1 MNAPQTMT
9 PRPVRSDKAA
19 RTPRTTP
26 LTRFPAFQVF
36 LVLLLPIIICASCA
50 RTTPSV
56 KKITARDVA
65 STVQMKLGDTLEI
78 ALEGN
83 PTTGYTWAVA
93 SKVAQLQQQGEWE
106 LKRDSN
112 LIGAG
117 GTIIL
122 RFKAVREGEATLQLI
137 YHRVWE
143 KGVPPVKT
151 FEVKVVVGK
160 GSTAD
165 APGERSR

>member
-1 MNAPQTMT
+1 MPKHTI
-9 PRPVRSDKAA
+9 RPLVFVAFLLAA
-19 RTPRTTP
+19 AA
-26 LTRFPAFQVF
+26 L
-36 LVLLLPIIICASCA
+36 ASCA
-50 RTTPSV
+50 QSKSTVTRL
-56 KKITARDVA
+56 TARDAA
-65 STVQMKLGDTLEI
+65 STVQLKVGDTLEI

-93 SKVAQLQQQGEWE
+93 SNVAQLQQQGEWE

-117 GTIIL
+117 GVIL
-122 RFKAVREGEATLQLI
+122 LRLKAVREGEAALQLI

-143 KGVPPVKT
+143 KGVPPLKT

-165 APGERSR
+165 APGERS

>member
-1 MNAPQTMT
+1 
-9 PRPVRSDKAA
+9 
-19 RTPRTTP
+19 
-26 LTRFPAFQVF
+26 
-36 LVLLLPIIICASCA
+36 
-50 RTTPSV
+50 V

>member
-1 MNAPQTMT
+1 MST
-9 PRPVRSDKAA
+9 RI
-19 RTPRTTP
+19 
-26 LTRFPAFQVF
+26 TRFPAFQVF

-50 RTTPSV
+50 RTAPSI
-56 KKITARDVA
+56 KQLTAQDA
-65 STVQMKLGDTLEI
+65 SSTVQLNVGDTLEI

-93 SKVAQLQQQGEWE
+93 SNVAQLQQQGEWE
-106 LKRDSN
+106 FKRSSN

-117 GTIIL
+117 GVIL
-122 RFKAVREGEATLQLI
+122 LRLKAVREGEAALQLI

-143 KGVPPVKT
+143 KDVPPVKT

-160 GSTAD
+160 GSA
-165 APGERSR
+165 AGGPGEKSR

>member
-1 MNAPQTMT
+1 MST
-9 PRPVRSDKAA
+9 
-19 RTPRTTP
+19 RT
-26 LTRFPAFQVF
+26 TRFPAFQIF
-36 LVLLLPIIICASCA
+36 LVLPLPILILVSCA
-50 RTTPSV
+50 RTAPSV
-56 KKITARDVA
+56 KKITARDTA
-65 STVQMKLGDTLEI
+65 STVQLKVGDALEI

-93 SKVAQLQQQGEWE
+93 SKVPQLQQQGEWE
-106 LKRDSN
+106 FKRDSN

-122 RFKAVREGEATLQLI
+122 RFKAVREGEAAFQLI

-151 FEVKVVVGK
+151 FDVKVVVGK
-160 GSTAD
+160 
-165 APGERSR
+165 ERK